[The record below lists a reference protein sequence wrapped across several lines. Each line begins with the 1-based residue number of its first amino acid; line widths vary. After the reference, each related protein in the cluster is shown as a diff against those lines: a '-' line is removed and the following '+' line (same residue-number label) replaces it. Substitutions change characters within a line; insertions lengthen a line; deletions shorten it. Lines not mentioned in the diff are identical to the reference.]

1 MSDDVQNVRP
11 KKAVALQPEA
21 ALQVW
26 EDRAH
31 ELLRAEMKRRK
42 VSFKKLS
49 SLLERFGIEETPD
62 KINRKINR
70 KKFTAVFL
78 FACLA
83 ALEVQTIEVPDQL
96 TPIRYKPEI

>member
-1 MSDDVQNVRP
+1 MNDEMQEVRP

-21 ALQVW
+21 ALHVW

-42 VSFKKLS
+42 VSFKELS
-49 SLLERFGIEETPD
+49 SLLEQYGIEETPD
-62 KINRKINR
+62 QINRKINR
-70 KKFTAVFL
+70 KKFTAAFL
-78 FACLA
+78 FVCLA
-83 ALEVQTIEVPDQL
+83 ALKVPTIDVPEQL